1 MHSSPLREIFAQ
13 LHIQAISKEQ
23 SLPKEDQQEVNDQR
37 QEPEMWKSPIWYNT
51 TGKSVLEVQESA
63 KKTNEKRKKTVKRS
77 ARHVTYGSR
86 DQQRRRRIAP
96 AAAYPAASAAAL

>member
-51 TGKSVLEVQESA
+51 TGKPVLEVQQSA
-63 KKTNEKRKKTVKRS
+63 KKKNEREREKTVK
-77 ARHVTYGSR
+77 GSV
-86 DQQRRRRIAP
+86 
-96 AAAYPAASAAAL
+96 SGM